1 VSAGG
6 NIRWESIALGWL
18 VALPAGLLLGPPLRG
33 AYDALTGASV
43 TPGKLTPGLVI
54 VSVVTGFLAYLFGG
68 YVAGRFARRAG
79 GLHGAMTAVLGV
91 AAGAVLG
98 AFGVAVS
105 GGTRRPDGT
114 RLRRGHGGGSFCS
127 VPRLPVRRLRRRQ
140 TGRALATGHAAYEEL
155 ERSRRTAPSCA
166 FLTKALPHANRHRV
180 RRC

>member
-18 VALPAGLLLGPPLRG
+18 VALPAGLLLGPLLR
-33 AYDALTGASV
+33 GASV

-68 YVAGRFARRAG
+68 YVAGRFARRAS
-79 GLHGAMTAVLGV
+79 GLHGAMTAVLGA

-105 GGTRRPDGT
+105 GGFSSP
-114 RLRRGHGGGSFCS
+114 
-127 VPRLPVRRLRRRQ
+127 
-140 TGRALATGHAAYEEL
+140 
-155 ERSRRTAPSCA
+155 
-166 FLTKALPHANRHRV
+166 
-180 RRC
+180 